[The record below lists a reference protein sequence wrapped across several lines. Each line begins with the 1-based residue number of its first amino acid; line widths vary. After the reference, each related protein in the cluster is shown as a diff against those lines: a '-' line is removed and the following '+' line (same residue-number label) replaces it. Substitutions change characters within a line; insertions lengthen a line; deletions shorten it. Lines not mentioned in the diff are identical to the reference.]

1 MRLVIHKHL
10 VIDKDRPL
18 VFLDMDGVLNG
29 GFQHEHYDTLYRD
42 EIVRRPSH
50 GGDYVLKSLSVPLM
64 RMLLEH
70 RAQVVMVSSWF
81 NHQVDASH
89 AQVSEFRE
97 MFGLAP
103 LGSLDTQGGEARGRA
118 VAECI
123 EDTGHRQA
131 IVIDDCDHFYR
142 DERIPV
148 GRIIAPSGRHGMQ
161 AKDMELLSNLLTA

>member
-1 MRLVIHKHL
+1 VRLVIHKHL

-18 VFLDMDGVLNG
+18 VFLVMNGVYG
-29 GFQHEHYDTLYRD
+29 ADFWG
-42 EIVRRPSH
+42 
-50 GGDYVLKSLSVPLM
+50 GGDYVLKSLSVPLV
-64 RMLLEH
+64 RMLLKH
-70 RAQVVMVSSWF
+70 RAQVVMVSSRF

-97 MFGLAP
+97 MFGLTP

-148 GRIIAPSGRHGMQ
+148 GRIVAPSGRYGMQ

>member
-18 VFLDMDGVLNG
+18 VFLVMNGVYG
-29 GFQHEHYDTLYRD
+29 ADFWG
-42 EIVRRPSH
+42 
-50 GGDYVLKSLSVPLM
+50 GGDYVLKSLSVPLV
-64 RMLLEH
+64 RMLLKH
-70 RAQVVMVSSWF
+70 RAQVVMVSSRF
-81 NHQVDASH
+81 NHRVDASY
-89 AQVSEFRE
+89 AEVSEFLE

-103 LGSLDTQGGEARGRA
+103 LGSLDTQGGKAQGRA

-123 EDTGHRQA
+123 EYTRHSQA

-148 GRIIAPSGRHGMQ
+148 RSVVAPSGRHAMQ

>member
-18 VFLDMDGVLNG
+18 VFLVMNGVYG
-29 GFQHEHYDTLYRD
+29 ADFWG
-42 EIVRRPSH
+42 
-50 GGDYVLKSLSVPLM
+50 GGDYVLKSLSVPLV
-64 RMLLEH
+64 RMLLKH
-70 RAQVVMVSSWF
+70 RAQVVMVSSRF

-97 MFGLAP
+97 MFGLTP

-148 GRIIAPSGRHGMQ
+148 GRIVAPSGRYGMQ

>member
-1 MRLVIHKHL
+1 VRLVIHKHL

-18 VFLDMDGVLNG
+18 VFLVMDGVYG
-29 GFQHEHYDTLYRD
+29 SDFWGSR
-42 EIVRRPSH
+42 
-50 GGDYVLKSLSVPLM
+50 DYVLKSLSVPLV
-64 RMLLEH
+64 RMLLKH
-70 RAQVVMVSSWF
+70 RAQVVMVSSRF

-97 MFGLAP
+97 MFGLTP

-148 GRIIAPSGRHGMQ
+148 GRIVAPSGRYGMQ